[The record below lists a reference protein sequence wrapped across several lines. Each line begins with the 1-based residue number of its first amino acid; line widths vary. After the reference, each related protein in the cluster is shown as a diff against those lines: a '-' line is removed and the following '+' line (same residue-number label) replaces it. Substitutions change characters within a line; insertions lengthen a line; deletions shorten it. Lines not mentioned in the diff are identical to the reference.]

1 LSAIRAF
8 SHPLLIWSVRRRTTT
23 CANLSA
29 QPSALR
35 ASPYGSRRR
44 TVQRLNGRDGGDK
57 RLACGHD
64 FTLAHAW
71 NNISVWPPTDVPS
84 AEAQLTHLGERW
96 ALKVSPPAFDVL
108 LDGLP
113 CGFSVCK
120 YNWMRDPLYV
130 EWSQRHNSWPHH
142 AA

>member
-1 LSAIRAF
+1 MQRTGVEFFALQIGRLPAAD
-8 SHPLLIWSVRRRTTT
+8 LGVRRRTTT
-23 CANLSA
+23 CANLRA

-64 FTLAHAW
+64 FTLAHGW

-84 AEAQLTHLGERW
+84 AGSTIDTSWRPLGVEG
-96 ALKVSPPAFDVL
+96 VSTRL
-108 LDGLP
+108 
-113 CGFSVCK
+113 
-120 YNWMRDPLYV
+120 
-130 EWSQRHNSWPHH
+130 
-142 AA
+142 